1 MKSLREIAY
10 KTFLDTLNG
19 NLLNNSLEKFVYSTN
34 VSNEDYSF
42 IVCLCKGTFEYKI
55 AIDDILNKYLKKQT
69 KKPVK
74 AILEMALFE
83 LLCMN
88 NSKEYAV
95 VNEYVNI
102 IKRSKYKLSY
112 NFVNAILRNIIR
124 NNEKILS
131 KRLPDWLEKLIINDY
146 DNDTLECLLNYKSIG
161 TTFRVIDKEVIKIIE
176 NKYEFNYSEIVDNCI
191 NITGINNLK
200 EFDLLVD
207 GKLIVQD
214 SASIKV
220 GNVAKELLNKEN
232 NPLILDLCSA
242 PGSKTIHISEIK
254 NSKVLACDISLDR
267 LKKLEENKKRYNKH
281 NIDIIQNDA
290 TKYNENFF
298 EKFNLVLCDLPC
310 SGIGL
315 INKKPDIL
323 YRLDEKDIF
332 SLSDLQRKILSNAI
346 KYVKKGGYLIFST
359 CTLAKSE
366 NIENFQYLC
375 ENLKNIK
382 IDNKSYLQF
391 IQGYDNCDG
400 FFISA
405 FKYE

>member
-10 KTFLDTLNG
+10 KVFLHTLNG
-19 NLLNNSLEKFVYSTN
+19 ELLNNSLEKYVYSAD

-42 IVCLCKGTFEYKI
+42 IVCLCKGTFEYKTS
-55 AIDDILNKYLKKQT
+55 IDDILKKYVKKQT
-69 KKPVK
+69 KKPIK

-88 NSKEYAV
+88 SSKEYAV

-102 IKRSKYKLSY
+102 IKKSKYNSSY
-112 NFVNAILRNIIR
+112 NFVNAILRNVIR
-124 NNEKILS
+124 NDEKILS
-131 KRLPDWLEKLIINDY
+131 KKLPDWLEKLIVKDY
-146 DNDTLECLLNYKSIG
+146 DKDTLKCLLNYQSIG
-161 TTFRVIDKEVIKIIE
+161 TTFRIIDKEVIRLIE
-176 NKYEFNYSEIVDNCI
+176 NKYEFKYSEIVDNCI
-191 NITGINNLK
+191 NISGINNLK

-214 SASIKV
+214 AASIKV
-220 GNVAKELLNKEN
+220 GNVAKELLNSVES
-232 NPLILDLCSA
+232 PYILDLCSA
-242 PGSKTIHISEIK
+242 PGSKTIHISEMA
-254 NSKVLACDISLDR
+254 NSKIVACDISIDR
-267 LKKLEENKKRYNKH
+267 LKKLEENKIRYNRY

-290 TKYNENFF
+290 TKFN
-298 EKFNLVLCDLPC
+298 EKFIEKFDLVLCDLPC

-323 YRLDEKDIF
+323 YRINENDIF
-332 SLSDLQRKILSNAI
+332 SLSALQRKILSNAI
-346 KYVKKGGYLIFST
+346 RYIKKGGYLIFST

-375 ENLKNIK
+375 ENLRNIN

-391 IQGYDNCDG
+391 IQGCDNCDG